1 MNQNLNNPQLPP
13 SPKRNP
19 QQTISGFVNYI
30 KAGIILMVWL
40 VFGALAI
47 GVGYVSLRAIW
58 FAVQITLRAL
68 GIEGG

>member
-1 MNQNLNNPQLPP
+1 MNQNLNNPPSPP

-19 QQTISGFVNYI
+19 QQAISGFVNYI
-30 KAGIILMVWL
+30 RAGIILMVWL
-40 VFGALAI
+40 VLGALAV

-58 FAVQITLRAL
+58 FAVQIVLRAL